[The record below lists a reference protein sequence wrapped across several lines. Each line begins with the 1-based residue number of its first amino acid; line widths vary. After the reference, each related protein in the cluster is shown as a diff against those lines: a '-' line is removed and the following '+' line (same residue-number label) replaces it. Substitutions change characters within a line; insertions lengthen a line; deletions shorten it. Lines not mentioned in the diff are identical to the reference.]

1 MFHVTWVLLSDV
13 WKFRF
18 DFSLLEFFSW
28 FQKVVV
34 LSFFDFLLCFQQ
46 QLINYCLLVDKFV
59 ETEKFPVDATEQ
71 VVLLHSVNEDKSRK
85 HLEVMTSRTVAVVVA
100 RQVELCTIQGR
111 EVEFLIFNIF
121 VSLSLIFL
129 CIYFSIWSF
138 YFYRAFIYCYVISN
152 SMTGIHTSG
161 SFHKIPFYHENYEIS
176 SGKWL

>member
-1 MFHVTWVLLSDV
+1 M
-13 WKFRF
+13 
-18 DFSLLEFFSW
+18 
-28 FQKVVV
+28 
-34 LSFFDFLLCFQQ
+34 
-46 QLINYCLLVDKFV
+46 VDKFV

-121 VSLSLIFL
+121 VPLSLIFF

-138 YFYRAFIYCYVISN
+138 YFYQLKGLYILLCNKEFDDGYTY
-152 SMTGIHTSG
+152 
-161 SFHKIPFYHENYEIS
+161 
-176 SGKWL
+176 